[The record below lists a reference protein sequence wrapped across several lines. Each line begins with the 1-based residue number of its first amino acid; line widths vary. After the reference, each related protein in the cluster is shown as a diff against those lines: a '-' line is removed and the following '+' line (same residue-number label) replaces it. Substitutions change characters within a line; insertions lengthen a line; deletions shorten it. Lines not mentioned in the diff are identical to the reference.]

1 DGKDGETRIV
11 VKDGDKVNEL
21 ATMND
26 GLKFAGDSGDV
37 VNRKLNDTLT
47 IEGGVKDTTKLSDGN
62 IGVVTDKANGKMTV
76 KLAKELKNLD
86 RVETKVLKAET
97 IETTSMKMG
106 DDVTL
111 NENGLTIKDGPAVTK
126 TGIDAGG
133 KAIHHVAPGVIA
145 ANSQDAVNGAQLF
158 GTEMRIAEIGGRV
171 NQVGAG
177 AAALAGLHPLD
188 FDPDDKWD
196 FAASY
201 GKYSGNNAFALGAYY
216 RPNESTMISVGGTLG
231 DGNNMLNVGL
241 SMKLGQGNNVTNSR
255 VAMAK
260 EIIDLRKENKALK
273 SRLDDME
280 NKMNKIFDK
289 LDISDSERYVPTMY
303 PDTEKNHWAYEY
315 INELRNRKILFNTVK
330 KEYTRMEMAQM
341 IYAALKKGAAVDDT
355 MDRALSE
362 FENEIRG
369 IRDSRIRVDRLHE
382 NGNYND
388 RVRVNPEYD
397 TKQTQDFVQ

>member
-1 DGKDGETRIV
+1 MCNCFKIKNHKYLNETDFYLYV
-11 VKDGDKVNEL
+11 L
-21 ATMND
+21 T
-26 GLKFAGDSGDV
+26 
-37 VNRKLNDTLT
+37 KLNDTLT
-47 IEGGVKDTTKLSDGN
+47 IEGGVKEATKLSDGN
-62 IGVVTDKANGKMTV
+62 IGVVTDKANGKMTL

-97 IETTSMKMG
+97 IETESMTMG
-106 DDVTL
+106 DVTL
-111 NENGLTIKDGPAVTK
+111 NKTGLTIKDGPAVTK
-126 TGIDAGG
+126 AGIDAGG

-145 ANSQDAVNGAQLF
+145 PNSFDAVNGSQLF